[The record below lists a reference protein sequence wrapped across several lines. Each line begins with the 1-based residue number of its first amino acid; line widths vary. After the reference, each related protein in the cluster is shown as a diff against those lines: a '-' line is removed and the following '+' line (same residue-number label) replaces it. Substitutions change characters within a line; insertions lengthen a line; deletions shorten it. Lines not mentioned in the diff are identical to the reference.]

1 MSAVADRIRASSPA
15 YGKQHRYRYGRL
27 PGQISTIK
35 EACEMAIDSKNGC
48 VDLGS
53 TDMYYV
59 SFGSGRRVL
68 VVLPGLSD
76 GLATVKGKAFILG
89 SQYRKYFKEFTVY
102 MFSRK
107 NKMPKGYTIRQ
118 MAEDQVTAMRKLGI
132 EKACVMGVSQGG
144 MIAQY
149 MAIDHPE
156 LVDRLV
162 LAVTSPWANDT
173 VKETVSSWI
182 GMAQKGDHTLL
193 MVDTAEKMYSD
204 AYLDKNR
211 RLFPVV
217 ARFTK
222 PKNYERFYRNAEA
235 ILGFDARDELSK
247 IKCPTLIMAGDED
260 KTVGTDAADEL
271 HSGIAGSE
279 LYVFKGLGHGA
290 FEESKDF
297 YDIVLKF
304 ISSRVG
310 HL

>member
-1 MSAVADRIRASSPA
+1 
-15 YGKQHRYRYGRL
+15 
-27 PGQISTIK
+27 
-35 EACEMAIDSKNGC
+35 
-48 VDLGS
+48 
-53 TDMYYV
+53 
-59 SFGSGRRVL
+59 
-68 VVLPGLSD
+68 
-76 GLATVKGKAFILG
+76 
-89 SQYRKYFKEFTVY
+89 

-132 EKACVMGVSQGG
+132 EKVCVMGVSQGG

-162 LAVTSPWANDT
+162 LAVTAPWANDT

-211 RLFPVV
+211 RLFPVI

-235 ILGFDARDELSK
+235 ILEFDARDELSK
-247 IKCPTLIMAGDED
+247 IECPTLIMAGDED

-304 ISSRVG
+304 ISSHVG